1 MLSFHVVRQLRDFV
15 LDVALSVEEGETL
28 VLIGENGAGKST
40 VLNLI
45 SGILAPDRVRSP
57 WVTGYSSQTEGRST
71 SPQRTGISA
80 TSFSLTPSFH
90 T

>member
-45 SGILAPDRVRSP
+45 SRHPRA
-57 WVTGYSSQTEGRST
+57 
-71 SPQRTGISA
+71 
-80 TSFSLTPSFH
+80 
-90 T
+90 

>member
-45 SGILAPDRVRSP
+45 SGILAPDRGEITLGDR
-57 WVTGYSSQTEGRST
+57 
-71 SPQRTGISA
+71 IL
-80 TSFSLTPSFH
+80 F
-90 T
+90 